1 MSKEIGW
8 VALPRPFPRTL
19 PPETLLRCGPGSCT
33 YRAIKEVRL
42 NVDRYWSDWGTAAY
56 SKIFENEWLGD
67 LDKATVRLPP
77 GYRFEGS
84 EVVKEEK
91 KPAPA
96 YCTFEQAWASRQN
109 QAEQQRGSGIESP
122 LARAVREQIAQAE
135 AYTAQVCQRQ
145 GQLQYGTC
153 PECSQQCWIQL
164 SQVCAACGATA
175 KSIEAKRAKPA
186 CKCGATENTRLE
198 WGDFGKT
205 YQCGPCYQARRR
217 AELQA
222 QKLEQTKRDMS
233 RPVKRDPY
241 EWLGFSS
248 ADWEE

>member
-84 EVVKEEK
+84 EVVKEEE

-122 LARAVREQIAQAE
+122 LARAIREQVAQIE
-135 AYTAQVCQRQ
+135 AYTARAYQQQIYTQQGGLGLSDYVFRQ
-145 GQLQYGTC
+145 GDYQQQAVQSKNPAC
-153 PECSQQCWIQL
+153 ECGSTENVRQIGLRACKTSGL
-164 SQVCAACGATA
+164 LRREHRCGACEQ
-175 KSIEAKRAKPA
+175 S
-186 CKCGATENTRLE
+186 
-198 WGDFGKT
+198 
-205 YQCGPCYQARRR
+205 RRR

>member
-84 EVVKEEK
+84 EVVKEETVAI
-91 KPAPA
+91 PASLAGAVGLEKYANEA
-96 YCTFEQAWASRQN
+96 YAQAIQGQWQ
-109 QAEQQRGSGIESP
+109 SGI
-122 LARAVREQIAQAE
+122 QI
-135 AYTAQVCQRQ
+135 
-145 GQLQYGTC
+145 QYGDC
-153 PECSQQCWIQL
+153 PRPECARKSWNPMRDRCDH
-164 SQVCAACGATA
+164 CGVTGKEIA
-175 KSIEAKRAKPA
+175 AKRARPA
-186 CKCGATENTRLE
+186 CKCGATENVRHVA
-198 WGDFGKT
+198 WS
-205 YQCGPCYQARRR
+205 QHRCGSCEQSRRR

>member
-1 MSKEIGW
+1 MTDENWIDWPNGAQLKDLPVGSRVRYREAHYARTENGLRVYWAGRAKKIVGTEYLLSKQAFIEPIK
-8 VALPRPFPRTL
+8 VSLPT
-19 PPETLLRCGPGSCT
+19 
-33 YRAIKEVRL
+33 
-42 NVDRYWSDWGTAAY
+42 
-56 SKIFENEWLGD
+56 
-67 LDKATVRLPP
+67 

-84 EVVKEEK
+84 EVVKDEP
-91 KPAPA
+91 KPEPTYA
-96 YCTFEQAWASRQN
+96 TFAQACASRQN

-175 KSIEAKRAKPA
+175 KSIEAKRARPA
-186 CKCGATENTRLE
+186 CKCGATENVRHVA
-198 WGDFGKT
+198 WG
-205 YQCGPCYQARRR
+205 QHRCGSCEQSRRR